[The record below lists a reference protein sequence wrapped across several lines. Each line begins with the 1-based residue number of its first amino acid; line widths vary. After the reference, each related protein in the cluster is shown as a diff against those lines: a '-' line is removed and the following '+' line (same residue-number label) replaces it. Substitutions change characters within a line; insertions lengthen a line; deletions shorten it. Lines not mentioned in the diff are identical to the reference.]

1 MHASAG
7 RTRAETI
14 GYIGKR
20 LLDLTIAIPALL
32 LLSPV
37 LAVVA
42 ALIARRM
49 GRPVIFSQT
58 RPGLHEQPFR
68 LHKFRTMSLEFD
80 ARGRSLPD
88 RDRLTP
94 LGRSLRAWSLDELPE
109 LFDVLTG
116 SMSLVGPRPLLT
128 HYLPYF
134 TDQERARFSVRP
146 GITGWA
152 QVNGRNELPWDERLG
167 SDVWYVDH
175 CSLLLDLRILAWTA
189 YKVLRREDVQVDSGI
204 VETDLAEERRD
215 AGAAPRR
222 FEKGESSA

>member
-1 MHASAG
+1 MRTSAG
-7 RTRAETI
+7 QTRAETI
-14 GYIGKR
+14 GYRGKR
-20 LLDLTIAIPALL
+20 LLDLAIAIPALL

-42 ALIARRM
+42 ALIARSM

-68 LHKFRTMSLEFD
+68 LHKFRTMSRELD
-80 ARGRSLPD
+80 AEGRSLPD

-94 LGRSLRAWSLDELPE
+94 LGRSLRSWSLDELPE

-116 SMSLVGPRPLLT
+116 NMSLVGPRPLLT

-134 TDQERARFSVRP
+134 TDKERARFTVRP

-152 QVNGRNELPWDERLG
+152 QINGRNELPWDQRLA

-175 CSLLLDLRILAWTA
+175 RSLLLDVRILARTA
-189 YKVLRREDVQVDSGI
+189 YKVVRREDVQVDTGI
-204 VETDLAEERRD
+204 GETDLAEQRRS
-215 AGAAPRR
+215 AGAGLQHL
-222 FEKGESSA
+222 EGHESA